1 MEFIDIMPFSIRRPR
16 QAVGLI
22 YILLYILI
30 FFVYAILLSADQSW
44 FIAPQFTI
52 AVIVWFILSLAVKI
66 SMFMNRTIELLNLG
80 ALVAALSIGFLYIP
94 HPGDFSSIEKF
105 CYYLHLI
112 GGSACDFFDFLYE
125 AGAKR
130 SEGNS

>member
-1 MEFIDIMPFSIRRPR
+1 MRLHIRRPR

-22 YILLYILI
+22 YILLYTAI
-30 FFVYAILLSADQSW
+30 FIAYGFVLKDDQSW
-44 FIAPQFTI
+44 TIEPKFTAAVMLWFFI
-52 AVIVWFILSLAVKI
+52 SLAVKF
-66 SMFMNRTIELLNLG
+66 SMVMNRIIELLNLG
-80 ALVAALSIGFLYIP
+80 ALVAVMSLAFTYVP
-94 HPGDFSSIEKF
+94 HPGPFTSIESF

-130 SEGNS
+130 SEDKLS